1 VARYRSDGQLD
12 DAFGTAGVA
21 TGIAVGIANDVTIHA
36 EGEIVIA
43 GPGPLAAPQGDD
55 FEDLFVARLLA
66 NGGPDLSFGLSGQ
79 VVTNVG
85 ELNNQAEN
93 VVVQP
98 ADGKVVVSG
107 SSLNPGSSGV
117 GIDHHTDLA
126 RYLPDGQ
133 PDPAFGAAG
142 TLTLDAFVGAD
153 LAIQPDGT
161 PTRRSGT
168 TAPST
173 CP

>member
-1 VARYRSDGQLD
+1 V
-12 DAFGTAGVA
+12 V
-21 TGIAVGIANDVTIHA
+21 TGIAVGIAN
-36 EGEIVIA
+36 
-43 GPGPLAAPQGDD
+43 
-55 FEDLFVARLLA
+55 
-66 NGGPDLSFGLSGQ
+66 

-85 ELNNQAEN
+85 GLNNQAEN

-98 ADGKVVVSG
+98 ADGKIVVSG

-133 PDPAFGAAG
+133 PDPAFGAGG

-153 LAIQPDGT
+153 LAIQPTAGSCSSARPT
-161 PTRRSGT
+161 PRRRAHRRAVS
-168 TAPST
+168 PS
-173 CP
+173 CR